1 MDSIHSSSSSA
12 NGRPIQDEFALG
24 LPAVVPESTIVDLA
38 PGQTDELMR
47 APVVDTRL
55 RAHRLIKSL
64 TDLAHA
70 NMLKGFSIAYESGS
84 EKLEKEYGDDL
95 EFVAERVG
103 FNLGTRLRRA
113 KEAFKDAYEMG
124 GEPVDDED
132 PSFKRAYRG
141 FLDSFY
147 GTDNR
152 EARDTYRDRLKK
164 IAAIEGSPIAGDHY
178 FASEAE
184 EIEQSVSEISP
195 ADAELLSGRSA
206 NAYRLRRLYEDELVR
221 GMVPGTHREKNDAFK
236 LLEEGFVASG
246 PHKLLMRIHDR
257 QLALGVSLNRTYAER
272 TEMADDAV
280 RSKLHEWGDYLRD
293 ASLRGKSLAELE
305 KTLSGIVEERKLA
318 DVVSGNNRALNALV
332 RHIDVSTV
340 REGKDR
346 IGFDPLRTKEDRSK
360 QQAEGKNKNVH
371 DVYCGGEFNRE
382 VARRVQEV
390 IAGLTVG
397 ETKIF
402 VSEALVSQ
410 RVRFRMWTWALKSMR
425 GKYKDTADTIVQ
437 DAINVSGEVK

>member
-1 MDSIHSSSSSA
+1 MDSIHSSSSSE

-24 LPAVVPESTIVDLA
+24 LPAVVPESPVVDLA
-38 PGQTDELMR
+38 SEQTDEMTQ

-55 RAHRLIKSL
+55 RARRLVTAL

-70 NMLKGFSIAYESGS
+70 NKLKGFSIAYETGS

-103 FNLGTRLRRA
+103 FNLGTRLRKA

-132 PSFKRAYRG
+132 LSFKRAYRG
-141 FLDSFY
+141 FLDSFH
-147 GTDNR
+147 GTANR
-152 EARDTYRDRLKK
+152 TTRDEYRKRLKK
-164 IAAIEGSPIAGDHY
+164 IAAIEGSPVSGDRY
-178 FASEAE
+178 YPSQAE
-184 EIEQSVSEISP
+184 GAEQSVNEISP
-195 ADAELLSGRSA
+195 ADAELLRGRAA
-206 NAYRLRRLYEDELVR
+206 NVYKLRWLYEDELVR

-236 LLEEGFVASG
+236 LLEKGFVDNG
-246 PHKLLMRIHDR
+246 PHSLLMHIHDR
-257 QLALGVSLNRTYAER
+257 QLLLGARLKRPYAER

-293 ASLRGKSLAELE
+293 ASLQGKVLADLE
-305 KTLSGIVEERKLA
+305 KVLSSIDESRNLTS
-318 DVVSGNNRALNALV
+318 VVDKTSPALNALI
-332 RHIDVSTV
+332 RHMDVTTV

-346 IGFDPLRTKEDRSK
+346 IGFDPLRTKEDRGK
-360 QQAEGKNKNVH
+360 QQLEGKNKKVY

-397 ETKIF
+397 EAKIYI
-402 VSEALVSQ
+402 SEALESQ
-410 RVRFRMWTWALKSMR
+410 RARYRMWTWALKSMR
-425 GKYKDTADTIVQ
+425 GKYKDTAGTIVQ
-437 DAINVSGEVK
+437 DATNVSNEVK

>member
-24 LPAVVPESTIVDLA
+24 LHGVVPERATVDLA
-38 PGQTDELMR
+38 LEQADEMMR
-47 APVVDTRL
+47 APVVDTRV
-55 RAHRLIKSL
+55 RARRLIRAL

-70 NMLKGFSIAYESGS
+70 NKLRGFSTAYYAGS
-84 EKLEKEYGDDL
+84 EKLEQEYGDDL

-113 KEAFKDAYEMG
+113 KESFKDVYEMG

-152 EARDTYRDRLKK
+152 KARDTYRDRLKK

-195 ADAELLSGRSA
+195 ADAELLRGRAA
-206 NAYRLRRLYEDELVR
+206 NAYKLRRLHENERIL

-246 PHKLLMRIHDR
+246 PHKLLTRIHDR
-257 QLALGVSLNRTYAER
+257 QLALGVSLKRPYAER
-272 TEMADDAV
+272 IKMADDAV

-293 ASLRGKSLAELE
+293 ANLQGNALADLE
-305 KTLSGIVEERKLA
+305 KILSSIDESRNLTT
-318 DVVSGNNRALNALV
+318 VVSKNNPALNALV
-332 RHIDVSTV
+332 RHIDVSAV
-340 REGKDR
+340 MGGKDR
-346 IGFDPLRTKEDRSK
+346 IDFDPLRTKEDRSK
-360 QQAEGKNKNVH
+360 QQTEGKNKRVY
-371 DVYCGGEFNRE
+371 DVYCGGELDE
-382 VARRVQEV
+382 KLAGHIQEV
-390 IAGLTVG
+390 VASLSVG
-397 ETKIF
+397 EAKIY
-402 VSEALVSQ
+402 VSEALVSH
-410 RVRFRMWTWALKSMR
+410 RVRFRMWTWALRSMR
-425 GKYKDTADTIVQ
+425 GKYKNTADTIVN
-437 DAINVSGEVK
+437 DATNVSGEVK